1 MCILFVE
8 DEPVILMVAEEAL
21 KDAGHA
27 VIVAR
32 DGPEAF
38 AHLEQH
44 PRHFSVLVTDLHLPG
59 EIDGLAIVKH
69 MRGTY
74 PTIPM
79 FIATAIP
86 SKIPHSAPAELQF
99 SVIPKPYSIAD
110 VIAKIEA
117 VK

>member
-1 MCILFVE
+1 
-8 DEPVILMVAEEAL
+8 
-21 KDAGHA
+21 
-27 VIVAR
+27 
-32 DGPEAF
+32 
-38 AHLEQH
+38 
-44 PRHFSVLVTDLHLPG
+44 
-59 EIDGLAIVKH
+59 

-86 SKIPHSAPAELQF
+86 GKIPPSAPAELQF